1 MAERITGT
9 IYLLNEDGDSE
20 RQINVSEGKYQNVR
34 GTFGSLIIDMT
45 VKPPK
50 VQGKGNVWINTGVC
64 ERTLRIHSGESLSI
78 VISSNGRESSPI
90 GNINYE

>member
-1 MAERITGT
+1 MAERIIGT

-20 RQINVSEGKYQNVR
+20 RQINISDGEYQNVS

-64 ERTLRIHSGESLSI
+64 ERTSRIHSEESLSI
-78 VISSNGRESSPI
+78 VISSDGKKSTPI
-90 GNINYE
+90 GNITCE

>member
-9 IYLLNEDGDSE
+9 IYLLNEEGDSE
-20 RQINVSEGKYQNVR
+20 RQINVSDGEYQNVR

-50 VQGKGNVWINTGVC
+50 IQGKGNVWINTGVC
-64 ERTLRIHSGESLSI
+64 ERTSRIHSDESLSI
-78 VISSNGRESSPI
+78 VISSNGKESSSI
-90 GNINYE
+90 GNIICE